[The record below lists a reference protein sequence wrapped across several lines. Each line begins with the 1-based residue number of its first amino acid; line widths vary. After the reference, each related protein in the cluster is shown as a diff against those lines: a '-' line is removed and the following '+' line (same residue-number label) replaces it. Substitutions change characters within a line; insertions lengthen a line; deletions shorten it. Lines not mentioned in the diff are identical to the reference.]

1 MLIKIIQIIPGIVIN
16 LLFTYKK
23 GTFMRKIL
31 FLIFASLLIN
41 PACSTLTLESANF
54 AWPVESVLP
63 VNENGSVTDPRY
75 SVDFN
80 TIPLFDE
87 EFQDSTAYMSKDIR
101 LIRDQKGY
109 YYMTAN
115 EFKNVYV
122 FQAEEGELI
131 LDKKIEISETGIV
144 RPAFNQ
150 RDTFI
155 ELIDAN
161 SNTINLTNEGMKG
174 GL

>member
-1 MLIKIIQIIPGIVIN
+1 
-16 LLFTYKK
+16 
-23 GTFMRKIL
+23 MRRIL
-31 FLIFASLLIN
+31 FLILTVVLII
-41 PACSTLTLESANF
+41 PACSTLTLESASF

-63 VNENGSVTDPRY
+63 VNKNGSVTDPRY
-75 SVDFN
+75 SIDFN
-80 TIPLFDE
+80 TIPLFYE
-87 EFQDSTAYMSKDIR
+87 EFQDSSAYESKEMR
-101 LIRDQKGY
+101 LIRDKKGY

-144 RPAFNQ
+144 KPAFNQ
-150 RDTFI
+150 RNTYI

-161 SNTINLTNEGMKG
+161 SRTINLTNEGMEG
-174 GL
+174 GI